1 MNCVIIIIKNY
12 KALITGHENGIVDV
26 FVKKRPFS
34 HFSSNSISFQ
44 QQYGAL
50 DCVLR
55 RNKQIQ
61 QIAAVSGDCS
71 CLSMEY
77 LCRILN
83 ASMADRIIAMNPK
96 MTSYSDWTTNQK
108 PPTSQNLD
116 KPLIGLVLSD
126 SDSRNKNKLYRGP
139 QADQIGAKRFK
150 SIWGGK
156 TEERRFKDGQICVA
170 VHFEESNDPIQDAV
184 KYLFDL
190 HGKVDID
197 YCGEIISHGFQ
208 SYL

>member
-1 MNCVIIIIKNY
+1 M
-12 KALITGHENGIVDV
+12 
-26 FVKKRPFS
+26 
-34 HFSSNSISFQ
+34 
-44 QQYGAL
+44 
-50 DCVLR
+50 LR

-96 MTSYSDWTTNQK
+96 MTSYFDWTTDQK

-139 QADQIGAKRFK
+139 QADQIGAKRSRIK
-150 SIWGGK
+150 
-156 TEERRFKDGQICVA
+156 
-170 VHFEESNDPIQDAV
+170 
-184 KYLFDL
+184 
-190 HGKVDID
+190 
-197 YCGEIISHGFQ
+197 
-208 SYL
+208 

>member
-1 MNCVIIIIKNY
+1 M
-12 KALITGHENGIVDV
+12 
-26 FVKKRPFS
+26 S
-34 HFSSNSISFQ
+34 
-44 QQYGAL
+44 
-50 DCVLR
+50 
-55 RNKQIQ
+55 
-61 QIAAVSGDCS
+61 
-71 CLSMEY
+71 
-77 LCRILN
+77 
-83 ASMADRIIAMNPK
+83 DRIIAMNPK
-96 MTSYSDWTTNQK
+96 MTSYSDWSPHQK
-108 PPTSQNLD
+108 PPTSKNLH

-190 HGKVDID
+190 HGKVNID
-197 YCGEIISHGFQ
+197 YCGEIISQEFQ
-208 SYL
+208 ILLSYQIFNQMTIISSW